1 MSSSAEE
8 NEKVDAVRWISP
20 SGLHFYWK
28 KSNKKHKEMRIDMKN
43 QKFIEKAFQNFPAL
57 IETKVKP
64 VRTVE
69 LSKNESKINITETE
83 MYSEKELKK
92 GSRICLDFGD
102 HQVGYLSLKLGYTG
116 SHPDAPVWMR
126 IHFAEN
132 PVELFEN
139 AKDYNGWIC
148 SSWIEEEQIH
158 IDIVPSEINLP
169 RRYAFRYV
177 QIEILDI
184 SSKFNLVI
192 EDASC
197 TAVSSAEDEKLL
209 GFKAQNEYQERLD
222 KIACRTLHN
231 CMQTVFEDG
240 PKRDRRLWMGDL
252 RMQALANY
260 ETYRKDEMVKS
271 CLYLFAGLPM
281 EDGKIGACLFLEP
294 EPEVDDTQMFD
305 YSLFFVNTLWDYY
318 AKTNDRETLE
328 ELWPTAYRQI
338 EIAKESLDE
347 GYLVKDSDVLGWC
360 FVDWNLNLNKQASAQ
375 GILLYALSASI
386 RISQVLGEVLAEEKL
401 AELYC
406 ECRNAANDRLWDRE
420 KQCYVSGKDRQVS
433 IASQV
438 WMVLGEAVEEAAAK
452 NLMNRAEEL
461 EGAEGMVTP
470 YMYHNYIDALIHVG
484 EKHVALEK
492 LEAYWGGMAEL
503 GADTFWELYN
513 PENAQESPYG
523 GTIVN
528 SYCHAWSCAPA
539 YFLRKYFK
547 KEETLWQK

>member
-1 MSSSAEE
+1 
-8 NEKVDAVRWISP
+8 
-20 SGLHFYWK
+20 
-28 KSNKKHKEMRIDMKN
+28 MKN
-43 QKFIEKAFQNFPAL
+43 HKFLEKAFQCLPSL
-57 IETKVKP
+57 LETKVDT
-64 VRTVE
+64 VRTVDV
-69 LSKNESKINITETE
+69 SKNGNEIKITETE
-83 MYSEKELKK
+83 NYAEQELKK
-92 GSRICLDFGD
+92 RSRICLDFGD
-102 HQVGYLSLKLGYTG
+102 HQVGYLSLKFGYTG

-148 SSWIEEEQIH
+148 SSWIEEEQLH
-158 IDIVPSEINLP
+158 IDVL
-169 RRYAFRYV
+169 
-177 QIEILDI
+177 IEILDI

-192 EDASC
+192 EDAFC
-197 TAVSSAEDEKLL
+197 MAVSSADDRTLKN
-209 GFKAQNEYQERLD
+209 FQAQNEYLERLD

-260 ETYRKDEMVKS
+260 ETYQKNEMVKG

-281 EDGKIGACLFLEP
+281 EGGRVGACIFLEP
-294 EPEVDDTQMFD
+294 EAEVDDTQMFD
-305 YSLFFVNTLWDYY
+305 YSLFFINTLWDYY
-318 AKTNDRETLE
+318 EKTKDRDTLE
-328 ELWPTAYRQI
+328 ELWPTALRQI
-338 EIAKESLDE
+338 ELAKEQLDE

-375 GILLYALSASI
+375 GILLYALSAAI
-386 RISQVLGEVLAEEKL
+386 RITQVLEDVLTEEKL

-406 ECRNAANDRLWDRE
+406 ECRNAANERLWDEE

-438 WMVLGEAVEEAAAK
+438 WMVLGDAIEENAARQLMHRVEK
-452 NLMNRAEEL
+452 FVQ
-461 EGAEGMVTP
+461 AEGMVTP

-484 EKHVALEK
+484 EMHMALQK
-492 LEAYWGGMAEL
+492 MEAYWGGMEKL

-513 PENAQESPYG
+513 PENEEESPYG

-547 KEETLWQK
+547 KEETIWQK